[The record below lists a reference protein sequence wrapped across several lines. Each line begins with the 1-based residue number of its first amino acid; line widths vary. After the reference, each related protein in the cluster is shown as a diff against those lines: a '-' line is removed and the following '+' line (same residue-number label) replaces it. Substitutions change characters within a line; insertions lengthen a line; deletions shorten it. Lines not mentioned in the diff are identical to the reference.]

1 MYTSRV
7 SGTTLNSSGG
17 HRRGWDSGARNS
29 QENNSRCTQEEIVSV
44 DVRYWVFPLNGFPL
58 SYANAGTFVD
68 PTRLRISPE
77 DIEEGLQDGPEPGS
91 KQRTISE
98 DRQSS
103 SGSLFA
109 GLGNSR
115 RGSEDVTGGRKHSS
129 DITSID
135 ALWEHVRRL
144 SEAGVRRMSDAS
156 VILTEDTDSFIIGER
171 VWVGGTKPGQIA
183 YIGETQFAPGD
194 WAGIVL
200 DEPVGKNDGS
210 VAGVRYFQCEMRRG
224 VFSRLTRLTR
234 SHLGGEEG
242 DSVSALPR
250 SNGSASGLT
259 TPTRRLTPGMSPPGS
274 VKDLQLRKGSVTLLG
289 TPAGLTPL
297 AVDLK
302 LGDRVIIMSGQ
313 GSKAGTLKYRG
324 TTEFAPGDWCGVELD
339 DPVGKNDGSVEGV
352 RYFKCEPKF
361 GLFAPAHKLSK
372 SPSSRRPSTCQVH
385 QRPGSAL
392 KKVGSRESLT
402 SVTST
407 TSSMRGPRVR
417 LGVTSLAQVGGGL
430 GASRQFGGGGD

>member
-1 MYTSRV
+1 MT
-7 SGTTLNSSGG
+7 
-17 HRRGWDSGARNS
+17 
-29 QENNSRCTQEEIVSV
+29 
-44 DVRYWVFPLNGFPL
+44 PLL
-58 SYANAGTFVD
+58 ALYLFVA
-68 PTRLRISPE
+68 P
-77 DIEEGLQDGPEPGS
+77 
-91 KQRTISE
+91 
-98 DRQSS
+98 
-103 SGSLFA
+103 
-109 GLGNSR
+109 N
-115 RGSEDVTGGRKHSS
+115 HSN
-129 DITSID
+129 
-135 ALWEHVRRL
+135 
-144 SEAGVRRMSDAS
+144 AS

-417 LGVTSLAQVGGGL
+417 LGVTSLAQYRHSHGSLFCAGSLTHMSLYDVCFQKVGVRTPTSPLVAKTTLQVLVISMKIDSCKSHDFTHGYMKDVLHEKEQHIERLLKERELERAEITRAAGQAENAEQKL
-430 GASRQFGGGGD
+430 VKYKLEFEQAPGSPEPFALWI